1 MIIAGRSMMPRRLAL
16 VALCLVL
23 FAGGALA
30 GDPTDQ
36 IRADIDEL
44 YRVVR
49 GATPASAPTVDREA
63 DAILDRMFDWSRMA
77 ESSLRGHWKQR
88 SPAERAEFTKL
99 FAGLFRRAYVSKI
112 NVIDATKFQYLNES
126 VEGDRASV
134 RTRVFSKKGTAI
146 NVDYVTRLGGGR
158 WLIEDVRVE
167 GISLVDNYRTQFDSI
182 IGRSSYAAL
191 LDRLRGAGK

>member
-1 MIIAGRSMMPRRLAL
+1 MPRRLVL
-16 VALCLVL
+16 VAICLVML
-23 FAGGALA
+23 PGGALA

-44 YRVVR
+44 YRVAR
-49 GATPASAPTVDREA
+49 ATPPSGSTVDREA

-112 NVIDATKFQYLNES
+112 NVIDATKFEYLSES
-126 VEGDRASV
+126 VEGERATV
-134 RTRVFSKKGTAI
+134 KTRVYSKKGTAI
-146 NVDYVTRLGGGR
+146 NVDYVTRRGDGGR
-158 WLIEDVRVE
+158 WHIEDVRVE

-182 IGRSSYAAL
+182 IGRSSYAGL
-191 LDRLRGAGK
+191 LDKLRGAAK